1 VSSDRDKLIQ
11 LLRANGLRVTAVR
24 VAVLVAL
31 DAHPHATTD
40 AIIRQVSIDLGSVS
54 PQAVYNA
61 LGVFARVGV
70 IRRIEPA
77 GSVPL
82 YELRVRDNHHHVVCR
97 CCGAVQDVDCAVGER
112 PCLTPSQA
120 HGFVLDEAEVT
131 YWGVCPDCQVSI
143 DQLEVPG

>member
-1 VSSDRDKLIQ
+1 MSSDREQLIQ

-31 DAHPHATTD
+31 DSHPHATTE
-40 AIIRQVSIDLGSVS
+40 AIIHQVSIDLGSVS

-61 LGVFARVGV
+61 LGAFARVGV
-70 IRRIEPA
+70 VRRIEPA

-82 YELRVRDNHHHVVCR
+82 YELRVQDNHHHVVCR
-97 CCGAVQDVDCAVGER
+97 GCGVIQDVDCAVGER

-120 HGFVLDEAEVT
+120 HGFILDEAEVT
-131 YWGVCPDCQVSI
+131 YWGVCPRCQVSI
-143 DQLEVPG
+143 DQIEALG

>member
-1 VSSDRDKLIQ
+1 VSSDREQLIQ

-31 DAHPHATTD
+31 DSHPHATTE
-40 AIIRQVSIDLGSVS
+40 AIIHQVSIDLGSVS

-61 LGVFARVGV
+61 LGAFARVGV
-70 IRRIEPA
+70 VRRIEPA

-82 YELRVRDNHHHVVCR
+82 YELRVQDNHHHVVCR
-97 CCGAVQDVDCAVGER
+97 GCGVIQDVDCAVGER

-120 HGFVLDEAEVT
+120 HGFILDEAEVT
-131 YWGVCPDCQVSI
+131 YWGVCPRCQVSI
-143 DQLEVPG
+143 DQVKALG

>member
-1 VSSDRDKLIQ
+1 MSSDREQLIQ

-31 DAHPHATTD
+31 DSHPHATTE
-40 AIIRQVSIDLGSVS
+40 AIIHQVSIDLGSVS

-61 LGVFARVGV
+61 LGAFARVGV
-70 IRRIEPA
+70 VRRIEPA

-82 YELRVRDNHHHVVCR
+82 YELRVQDNHHHVVCR
-97 CCGAVQDVDCAVGER
+97 GCGVIQDVDCAVGER

-120 HGFVLDEAEVT
+120 HGFILDEAEVT
-131 YWGVCPDCQVSI
+131 YWGVCPRCQVSI
-143 DQLEVPG
+143 DQVKALG

>member
-1 VSSDRDKLIQ
+1 VSSDREQLIQ

-31 DAHPHATTD
+31 DSHPHATTE
-40 AIIRQVSIDLGSVS
+40 AIIHQVSIDLGSVS

-61 LGVFARVGV
+61 LGAFARVGV
-70 IRRIEPA
+70 VRRIEPA

-82 YELRVRDNHHHVVCR
+82 YELRVQDNHHHVVCR
-97 CCGAVQDVDCAVGER
+97 GCGVIQDVDCAVGER

-120 HGFVLDEAEVT
+120 HGFILDEAEVT
-131 YWGVCPDCQVSI
+131 YWGVCPRCQVSI
-143 DQLEVPG
+143 DQIEALG